1 MKIRIPD
8 DVVADQIIPQ
18 FVQIA
23 VSEFEKRMTMLT
35 KTMELPPYPNK
46 TEVKTILGMGDDML
60 KDWIADGLPVI
71 PWSKKEDRFDRDDI
85 RAHIN
90 NMKIQ
95 GCHSMTYT
103 YSHELLI
110 NTLAKEKVRD
120 LQQELYGKGSVIS
133 DRQREA
139 LIRECRE
146 YQELLYQNRLNRQ
159 LEVR

>member
-1 MKIRIPD
+1 MP
-8 DVVADQIIPQ
+8 
-18 FVQIA
+18 
-23 VSEFEKRMTMLT
+23 
-35 KTMELPPYPNK
+35 
-46 TEVKTILGMGDDML
+46 
-60 KDWIADGLPVI
+60 
-71 PWSKKEDRFDRDDI
+71 
-85 RAHIN
+85 
-90 NMKIQ
+90 
-95 GCHSMTYT
+95 YT
-103 YSHELLI
+103 YSQELLI